1 LKKSIK
7 ALILTDGS
15 FDHASSRTRA
25 IQYFGLF
32 KENLD
37 MDILWIPRIGIKKE
51 KSFYKYLIS
60 PIAKRYFFIKQIIY
74 ILFRRFDF
82 VYIQRYFIKSF
93 LIKELKRKNA
103 IIFFDFDDAIYVD
116 KTGENSN
123 RKKTEVIFRHS
134 NHIVVS
140 SKELE
145 AHCNLTGFFNVSVIT
160 TPVDPERFF
169 VHSARHKK
177 TLVIGWIGSP
187 YTTHFLKIIERVFIE
202 LSHKQIF
209 KLMLVGANPTFK
221 IESINMEVI
230 PWNYDM
236 EPELIN
242 QMDIGI
248 MPLPDE
254 EYARGKGGYKLLQYM
269 SAGIPVVA
277 SPIGINSEIVR
288 HGQNGFLAKNKEE
301 WIKFIS
307 ILLEDAELRETLGE
321 SGRKDVL
328 QKYSRTHCFARL
340 SELIKKETEWNSEN
354 S

>member
-1 LKKSIK
+1 
-7 ALILTDGS
+7 
-15 FDHASSRTRA
+15 
-25 IQYFGLF
+25 
-32 KENLD
+32 
-37 MDILWIPRIGIKKE
+37 
-51 KSFYKYLIS
+51 
-60 PIAKRYFFIKQIIY
+60 
-74 ILFRRFDF
+74 
-82 VYIQRYFIKSF
+82 
-93 LIKELKRKNA
+93 
-103 IIFFDFDDAIYVD
+103 
-116 KTGENSN
+116 
-123 RKKTEVIFRHS
+123 
-134 NHIVVS
+134 
-140 SKELE
+140 
-145 AHCNLTGFFNVSVIT
+145 
-160 TPVDPERFF
+160 
-169 VHSARHKK
+169 
-177 TLVIGWIGSP
+177 
-187 YTTHFLKIIERVFIE
+187 
-202 LSHKQIF
+202 
-209 KLMLVGANPTFK
+209 MLVGANPTFK